1 MARTVGVVL
10 GLSFLFTFGIF
21 SCSIVSCDIRQKVGT
36 CLLGRRNSGRFH
48 YKLTHEY
55 GFNRFST
62 KETKFCRTTNNFAY
76 LAITMSVL

>member
-36 CLLGRRNSGRFH
+36 FLV
-48 YKLTHEY
+48 E
-55 GFNRFST
+55 
-62 KETKFCRTTNNFAY
+62 ETAGVFTTNLPMSKFCRTTDNLFAY
-76 LAITMSVL
+76 LTITMSVL